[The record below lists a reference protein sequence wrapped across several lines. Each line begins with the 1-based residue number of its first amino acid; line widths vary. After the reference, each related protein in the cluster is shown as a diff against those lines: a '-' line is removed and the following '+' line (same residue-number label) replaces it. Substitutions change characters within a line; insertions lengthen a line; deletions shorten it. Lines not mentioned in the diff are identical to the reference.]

1 MFSFSRVWKT
11 KEVRSSLLFIFA
23 MLVIFRI
30 AAHIPVPGVDPSALV
45 NYFNGNQF
53 FGLLNIFSGGTLQ
66 HFSIVALGLAP
77 FITASIIFQL
87 LAMIFPKLEEMQKEE
102 QGRQKINQWSRLLT
116 VPLAFL
122 QGYGLVL
129 LFNQQSGGTS
139 LFASGSADAMTTVL
153 VMLSLT
159 AGTVFLMW
167 MGELISEKNLGN
179 GTSVLIFAGII
190 AGLPGYFSQ
199 SLALY
204 DRSQM
209 ITAIV
214 FVLLVLVTIVAVVVM
229 HEAQRNIPVQYARQS
244 TGSRLAGSVPS
255 NLPIKLNIAGVIP
268 IIFAI
273 SIILFPTVIAQ
284 FLMNARTAA
293 VRDAAQWVLAA
304 FQNQVLYGVAYFA
317 LVFAF
322 TYFYTSVIFHPDRV
336 AESLQKQSGFIPGIR
351 PGKPTADYIGWVTN
365 RILLVGAAFLA
376 IIAILPL
383 VAQQVT
389 GNTSLVIGGTSVLIV
404 VNVVIETMKQME
416 AQMSMHE
423 YEL

>member
-11 KEVRSSLLFIFA
+11 KEVRNSLLFVFA

-45 NYFNGNQF
+45 DYFNGNQF

-77 FITASIIFQL
+77 FITSSIIFQL

-116 VPLAFL
+116 VPLALL

-129 LFNQQSGGTS
+129 LFNQQSGAQLFTTGT
-139 LFASGSADAMTTVL
+139 ADLMTTVL
-153 VMLSLT
+153 VMLALT

-214 FVLLVLVTIVAVVVM
+214 FVVLVIVTIVAVVVM

-244 TGSRLAGSVPS
+244 TGSRLSGSVPS

-273 SIILFPTVIAQ
+273 SIILFPRVIAQ
-284 FLMNARTAA
+284 FLLNARTEA
-293 VRDAAQWVLAA
+293 VRNAAQWVLAA
-304 FQNQVLYGVAYFA
+304 FQNQVLYGIVYFV

-336 AESLQKQSGFIPGIR
+336 AENLQKQSGFIPGIR

-365 RILLVGAAFLA
+365 RILLVGAAFLS

-423 YEL
+423 YEM